1 MSGKNGENFSFLDQG
16 KESIQDRLKS
26 LMKGRSLRKVSQ
38 DWGYPY
44 STLNNYFTKGTMPAV
59 DVLVS
64 VAQKEQV
71 PLNWLIL
78 GLDEEGQSLSIP
90 HKEQPQQPQQPQQ
103 DTSCTGGGAQTLIAI
118 WESLE
123 PEEKLHVSK
132 QLGRKG
138 AEVLTQLL
146 DDDNLC
152 LMKLTGEKR
161 EAALLLVEMEPERAR
176 EILSKMREHG
186 GLENPENHQ
195 VNPKRAGAA

>member
-1 MSGKNGENFSFLDQG
+1 MHKKDEDFSFVAEG
-16 KESIQDRLKS
+16 KDNFRQRLQN
-26 LMKGRSLRKVSQ
+26 LIGNRSVRAAAK
-38 DWGYPY
+38 DWGVPV
-44 STLNNYFTKGTMPAV
+44 STLNNYIHKGTEPSFKV
-59 DVLVS
+59 VCLISNKERVS
-64 VAQKEQV
+64 
-71 PLNWLIL
+71 LNWLAY
-78 GLDEEGQSLSIP
+78 GVEDEQ
-90 HKEQPQQPQQPQQ
+90 QPQQPQQPQQ
-103 DTSCTGGGAQTLIAI
+103 DTPCTGGGAQTLIAI

-123 PEEKLHVSK
+123 PEEKVHVSK

-161 EAALLLVEMEPERAR
+161 EAALLLVDMEPERAR

>member
-1 MSGKNGENFSFLDQG
+1 MAGDCLDDLSFPMDG
-16 KESIQDRLKS
+16 KESIQARIKQLVGD
-26 LMKGRSLRKVSQ
+26 RSLRKVSQ
-38 DWGYPY
+38 LWDIPY
-44 STLNNYFTKGTMPAV
+44 STLNNYFEKNTMPGLSVTAKIAKIENV
-59 DVLVS
+59 SIDWLVFG
-64 VAQKEQV
+64 E
-71 PLNWLIL
+71 
-78 GLDEEGQSLSIP
+78 P
-90 HKEQPQQPQQPQQ
+90 HVQQQPQQPQQ